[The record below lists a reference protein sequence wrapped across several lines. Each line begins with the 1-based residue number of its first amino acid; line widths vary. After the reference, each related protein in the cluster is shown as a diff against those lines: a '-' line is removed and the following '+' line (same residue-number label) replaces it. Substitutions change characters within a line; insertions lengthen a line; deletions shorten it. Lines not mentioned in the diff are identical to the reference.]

1 MSNSLPGHKHLYA
14 NGVLHRDISPGNIL
28 IEWQPGSQLNTTSSK
43 GCLIDLDSA
52 KIGERI
58 PDILLPKVDYPEWDM
73 GEAMLRSMLGRI
85 TLIVIKK
92 LPDVPEFQFQEEIA
106 LRAIDLL
113 ENTQPFR
120 FLNYSADAIEHA
132 VKFGYLPKDH
142 VLSCKTLNWEQV
154 RPCFIYRWYS
164 LTSK

>member
-28 IEWQPGSQLNTTSSK
+28 IEWQPGSQLTTTSSM

-52 KIGERI
+52 KIGEKI
-58 PDILLPKVDYPEWDM
+58 PDILLPKVDPPRWVMD
-73 GEAMLRSMLGRI
+73 GVMLRWMLDRI
-85 TLIVIKK
+85 TLIVINK
-92 LPDVPEFQFQEEIA
+92 LPDVQFQFQEEIA

-113 ENTQPFR
+113 QNTQPFR

-142 VLSCKTLNWEQV
+142 VLSCKNLNWEQV
-154 RPCFIYRWYS
+154 RPFVIYRWYS